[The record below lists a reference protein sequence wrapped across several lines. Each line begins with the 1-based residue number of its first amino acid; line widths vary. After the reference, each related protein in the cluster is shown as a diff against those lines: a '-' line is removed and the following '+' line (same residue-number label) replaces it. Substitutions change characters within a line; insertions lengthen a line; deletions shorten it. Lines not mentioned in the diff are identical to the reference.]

1 MRIAI
6 QTLGTRGDVQPYIAL
21 ALGLIGRG
29 HEVQIAAP
37 VQFEAM
43 VRRHRLPFA
52 PLPGA
57 FLALLE
63 TPEGKAAIAGGRG
76 FGTGFRLLGQVR
88 PLMRQLFDAEWDAVR
103 GFAPDLILHHPKSI
117 AAPHMADALA
127 CPSILATPLPG
138 FSPTSAFP
146 SPLFPVASLG
156 PLNRVSHSLSMRAAD
171 WLFGRQIGNWRR
183 DVLGLAGPRQN
194 KAAGVVYAY
203 SHHVVPVPPDWGQDI
218 MVSGYWF
225 LDSPGWQ
232 PDDVLAAFL
241 DAGEPPIY
249 VGFGSMPGLDPQ
261 RMAAVVVEA
270 LAKAGKRGLFAT
282 GGGALAGH
290 GLPETVHVIDAAPH
304 DQLLPRVAATL
315 HHGGAGTTGASL
327 RAGRPTVICP
337 FFGDQ
342 PFWGRRVA
350 ALGAG
355 PPPLDRRRLT
365 ADSLAAAIMAT
376 DSPEMRRRAA
386 ATGAAIQAEDGVA
399 TAVRFVEDRVAAAGG
414 RTA

>member
-1 MRIAI
+1 LRIAI

-21 ALGLIGRG
+21 ALGLVGCG
-29 HEVQIAAP
+29 HAVQIAAP

-43 VRRHRLPFA
+43 VRRHRLPFG

-57 FLALLE
+57 FLALLD
-63 TPEGKAAIAGGRG
+63 TPEGKAAIAGGQG
-76 FGTGFRLLGQVR
+76 FGAGFRLLGQVR

-103 GFAPDLILHHPKSI
+103 GFEPDLILHHPKSI
-117 AAPHMADALA
+117 ASPHMAEALA
-127 CPSILATPLPG
+127 CPSILASPLPG
-138 FSPTSAFP
+138 FSPTAAFP

-156 PLNRVSHSLSMRAAD
+156 PLNRLSHSLSLQGAD
-171 WLFGRQIGNWRR
+171 WLFGRQIGNWRQ
-183 DVLGLAGPRQN
+183 DVLGLSARRRSR
-194 KAAGVVYAY
+194 AAGVVYGY
-203 SHHVVPVPPDWGQDI
+203 SRHVVPVPPDWGQDI

-232 PDDVLAAFL
+232 PDDALAAFL

-261 RMAAVVVEA
+261 AMATIVVEA
-270 LAKAGKRGLFAT
+270 LARAGKRGLFAT
-282 GGGALAGH
+282 GGGALAGN
-290 GLPETVHVIDAAPH
+290 GLPRTVHVIDAAPH
-304 DQLLPRVAATL
+304 DQLLPRVAAAL
-315 HHGGAGTTGASL
+315 HHGGAGTTGACL
-327 RAGRPTVICP
+327 RAGRPAVICP

-365 ADSLAAAIMAT
+365 ADGLAAAITAT
-376 DSPEMRRRAA
+376 DSPQMRGRAA
-386 ATGAAIQAEDGVA
+386 AIGAAIQAEDGVA
-399 TAVRFVEDRVAAAGG
+399 AAVRFIEDRVAAPGK